1 MEPNNCVLIQWPSP
15 CLAQVGTLNAITLKS
30 SIKENGFHTFIGE
43 IYFYKESV
51 YFGKERD
58 LFILEIRHIS
68 RSGKV
73 FEFFNLC
80 DQELT
85 GSGRGDPLVSIFQW
99 LEKLRP
105 TDRTW
110 LCLQGYPG
118 MMEDCWGV
126 PVKPCERLASW
137 AFFKGRES
145 GNTGE
150 GLCFSAATNVQR
162 LFPCD
167 FLVGTQILT
176 QVCSTKREFFAF
188 LSFKNNHVFI
198 LVDSPLETHGH
209 KPILEIFKGWKK
221 GNVYISR
228 KQCLF
233 VGCVCSCMTLTFT
246 LGQTFPYTRQISF
259 GSQWIFIKS
268 NVKSPI
274 FTFQE
279 WKVFAS

>member
-1 MEPNNCVLIQWPSP
+1 MYLR
-15 CLAQVGTLNAITLKS
+15 
-30 SIKENGFHTFIGE
+30 
-43 IYFYKESV
+43 
-51 YFGKERD
+51 KERD
-58 LFILEIRHIS
+58 LLILEIRHIS

-80 DQELT
+80 DQELA
-85 GSGRGDPLVSIFQW
+85 GSGGGEPLVTIFQQ
-99 LEKLRP
+99 LEKLWPR
-105 TDRTW
+105 DKIW
-110 LCLQGYPG
+110 LCLRATQGWWKTSG
-118 MMEDCWGV
+118 TCQSNR
-126 PVKPCERLASW
+126 VKCSLLGEA
-137 AFFKGRES
+137 
-145 GNTGE
+145 GNTGK
-150 GLCFSAATNVQR
+150 GLCFPVATNVQR
-162 LFPCD
+162 IFPCY

-176 QVCSTKREFFAF
+176 QVCFTKREFLAF

-198 LVDSPLETHGH
+198 PVDSPLETHGH
-209 KPILEIFKGWKK
+209 KPILKISKGWKK

-233 VGCVCSCMTLTFT
+233 VGCVCSCMTLTFM